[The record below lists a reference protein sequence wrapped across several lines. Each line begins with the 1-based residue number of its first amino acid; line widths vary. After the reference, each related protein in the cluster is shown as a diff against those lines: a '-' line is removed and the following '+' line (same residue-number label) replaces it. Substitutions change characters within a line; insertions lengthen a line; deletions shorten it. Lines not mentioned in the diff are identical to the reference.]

1 MNRREFLQVMAA
13 AYLAGFTNKL
23 SAKNITNYNHPFS
36 SDIRLLHITDT
47 HAQLSPSFFRE
58 PNINLGTGSNRNVPP
73 HIVGDNFLKYYG
85 LDGNFNK
92 YLYSYINFNE
102 LAKKYGKFGGYAH
115 LKTAIDHLRNE
126 SNGNSLLLDGGDTWQ
141 GSAVSL
147 FESGRDMVEASNILG
162 VDVMTGHWEF
172 TFGEDQFIKN
182 IKNFNGEFVA
192 NNVFLNDE
200 AIFNDVPSYDDENH
214 YQKPYTI
221 KEVNGKQIAI
231 IGQAFPYTPIANP
244 SRYVSNL
251 TFGIREQELQETV
264 DKVKDKYKPA
274 LVVVLSHN
282 GIDVDKK
289 LASRVNGIDI
299 IFGGHTHDAVP
310 KPIIIKNNNG
320 KTLVTNSGCNGK
332 FISFIDIKFSGKS
345 YTYNYNLLPIL
356 SNEVKPNQQM
366 QSFIDSVSNPY
377 KKLLSET
384 IGYADDTLY
393 RRSNFNGTFDD
404 LLCDSMNTVLD
415 SEISLSPGFRWGPSL
430 TPNQPITMSDIY
442 NHTAIT
448 YPNTYVRSMTGE
460 TIKNVLED
468 VADNI
473 FNIDPYLQQGG
484 DMVRTRGIKYT
495 INPRNKMNNR
505 IEKLRLNNDIEIKP
519 NKEYKVSGWAS
530 VNNIEEG
537 KPIWDITKEYLKAV
551 GTYKVDQSQKIKII
565 NEDGNIGIET

>member
-404 LLCDSMNTVLD
+404 LLCDSMNVVLD

-505 IEKLRLNNDIEIKP
+505 IEKLRLNNNIEIKP
-519 NKEYKVSGWAS
+519 DKEYKVSGWAS

>member
-85 LDGNFNK
+85 LDGSFNK

-102 LAKKYGKFGGYAH
+102 LAQKYGKFGGYAH

-332 FISFIDIKFSGKS
+332 FISFIDITFSGKS
-345 YTYNYNLLPIL
+345 YTYDYNLLPIL

-505 IEKLRLNNDIEIKP
+505 IEKLRLNNNIEIKP
-519 NKEYKVSGWAS
+519 DKEYKVSGWAS

-537 KPIWDITKEYLKAV
+537 KPIWDITKEYIKAV

>member
-345 YTYNYNLLPIL
+345 YTYNYNLIPIL

-404 LLCDSMNTVLD
+404 LLCDSMNVVLD

>member
-102 LAKKYGKFGGYAH
+102 LAEKYGKFGGYAH

-345 YTYNYNLLPIL
+345 YTYNYNLY
-356 SNEVKPNQQM
+356 Q
-366 QSFIDSVSNPY
+366 Y
-377 KKLLSET
+377 
-384 IGYADDTLY
+384 
-393 RRSNFNGTFDD
+393 
-404 LLCDSMNTVLD
+404 
-415 SEISLSPGFRWGPSL
+415 
-430 TPNQPITMSDIY
+430 
-442 NHTAIT
+442 
-448 YPNTYVRSMTGE
+448 
-460 TIKNVLED
+460 
-468 VADNI
+468 
-473 FNIDPYLQQGG
+473 YL
-484 DMVRTRGIKYT
+484 M
-495 INPRNKMNNR
+495 
-505 IEKLRLNNDIEIKP
+505 RLNLINKCSLLLILYPIHIKSF
-519 NKEYKVSGWAS
+519 YQRLLVMLT
-530 VNNIEEG
+530 IR
-537 KPIWDITKEYLKAV
+537 Y
-551 GTYKVDQSQKIKII
+551 
-565 NEDGNIGIET
+565 IGEVTLMGHLMIFYAIQ

>member
-192 NNVFLNDE
+192 NNVFLKDE

-332 FISFIDIKFSGKS
+332 FLSFIDIKFSGKS

-505 IEKLRLNNDIEIKP
+505 IEKLRLNNNIEIKP
-519 NKEYKVSGWAS
+519 DKEYKVSGWAS

>member
-1 MNRREFLQVMAA
+1 MAA

-102 LAKKYGKFGGYAH
+102 LAEKYGKFGGYAH
-115 LKTAIDHLRNE
+115 LKTTIDHLRNE

-147 FESGRDMVEASNILG
+147 FESGKDMVEASNILG

-289 LASRVNGIDI
+289 LASRVSGIDI

-332 FISFIDIKFSGKS
+332 FLSFIDIKFSGKS

-366 QSFIDSVSNPY
+366 QTFIDSVSNPY

-404 LLCDSMNTVLD
+404 LLCDSMNAVLD

-448 YPNTYVRSMTGE
+448 YPNTYTRSMTGE

>member
-1 MNRREFLQVMAA
+1 MAA

-505 IEKLRLNNDIEIKP
+505 IEKLRLNNNIEIKP
-519 NKEYKVSGWAS
+519 DKEYKVSGWAS

>member
-23 SAKNITNYNHPFS
+23 SAKNITNYNYPFS

-172 TFGEDQFIKN
+172 TFGEDQFIEN

-200 AIFNDVPSYDDENH
+200 AIFNDIPSYDDENH

-251 TFGIREQELQETV
+251 TFGIREQELQETI

-310 KPIIIKNNNG
+310 KPIIIKNNSG

-345 YTYNYNLLPIL
+345 YIYNYNLLPIL

-404 LLCDSMNTVLD
+404 LLCDSMNVVLD

>member
-85 LDGNFNK
+85 LDGSFNK

>member
-1 MNRREFLQVMAA
+1 MAA

-345 YTYNYNLLPIL
+345 YIYNYNLLPIL

-404 LLCDSMNTVLD
+404 LLCDSMNVVLD

-505 IEKLRLNNDIEIKP
+505 IEKLRLNNNIEIKP
-519 NKEYKVSGWAS
+519 DKEYKVSGWAS

>member
-13 AYLAGFTNKL
+13 AYLAGFTNRL

-36 SDIRLLHITDT
+36 SDVRLVHITDT

-115 LKTAIDHLRNE
+115 LKTVIDHLRNE

-147 FESGRDMVEASNILG
+147 FESGRDMVEASNLLG

-172 TFGEDQFIKN
+172 TYGEDQFIKN

-251 TFGIREQELQETV
+251 TFGIREQELQETI
-264 DKVKDKYKPA
+264 DKVNDKYKPA

-289 LASRVNGIDI
+289 LASRVSGIDI

-310 KPIIIKNNNG
+310 KPIIIKNNSG

-404 LLCDSMNTVLD
+404 LLCDSMNAVLD

-448 YPNTYVRSMTGE
+448 YPNTYTRSMTGE

-505 IEKLRLNNDIEIKP
+505 IEKLRLNNNIDIKP

>member
-147 FESGRDMVEASNILG
+147 FESGKDMVEASNILG

-345 YTYNYNLLPIL
+345 YTYNYNLIPIL

-404 LLCDSMNTVLD
+404 LLCDSMNKVLD

>member
-200 AIFNDVPSYDDENH
+200 AIFNDVPSYDNENH

-332 FISFIDIKFSGKS
+332 FISFVDIKFSGKS
-345 YTYNYNLLPIL
+345 YTYNYNLIPIL

-404 LLCDSMNTVLD
+404 LLCDSMNVVLD

>member
-102 LAKKYGKFGGYAH
+102 LAEKYGKFGGYAH
-115 LKTAIDHLRNE
+115 LKTTIDHLRNE

-147 FESGRDMVEASNILG
+147 FESGKDMVEASNILG

-289 LASRVNGIDI
+289 LASRVSGIDI

-310 KPIIIKNNNG
+310 KPIIIKNNSG

>member
-1 MNRREFLQVMAA
+1 MAA

-172 TFGEDQFIKN
+172 TFGEDQFIEN

-200 AIFNDVPSYDDENH
+200 AIFNDIPSYDDENH

-310 KPIIIKNNNG
+310 KPIIIKNNSG

-345 YTYNYNLLPIL
+345 YIYNYNLLPIL

-430 TPNQPITMSDIY
+430 MPNQPITMSDIY

-505 IEKLRLNNDIEIKP
+505 IEKLRLNNNIEIKP
-519 NKEYKVSGWAS
+519 DKEYKVSGWAS

>member
-1 MNRREFLQVMAA
+1 MAA

-36 SDIRLLHITDT
+36 ADIRLLHITDT

-102 LAKKYGKFGGYAH
+102 LAEKYGKFGGYAH
-115 LKTAIDHLRNE
+115 LKTTIDHLRNE

-537 KPIWDITKEYLKAV
+537 KPIWDITKEYLKSV

>member
-58 PNINLGTGSNRNVPP
+58 PNMNLGTGSNRNVPP

-85 LDGNFNK
+85 LDGSFNK

-345 YTYNYNLLPIL
+345 YIYNYNLLPIL

>member
-102 LAKKYGKFGGYAH
+102 LAEKYGKFGGYAH
-115 LKTAIDHLRNE
+115 LKTTIDHLRNE

-147 FESGRDMVEASNILG
+147 FESGKDMVEASNILG

-345 YTYNYNLLPIL
+345 YIYNYNLLPVL

-537 KPIWDITKEYLKAV
+537 KPIWDITKEYLKTV

>member
-1 MNRREFLQVMAA
+1 MAA

-85 LDGNFNK
+85 LDGSFNK

-345 YTYNYNLLPIL
+345 YTYDYNLLPIL

-505 IEKLRLNNDIEIKP
+505 IEKLRLNSDIEIKP

>member
-102 LAKKYGKFGGYAH
+102 LAEKYGKFGGYAH
-115 LKTAIDHLRNE
+115 LKTTIDHLRNE

-147 FESGRDMVEASNILG
+147 FESGKDMVEASNILG

-404 LLCDSMNTVLD
+404 LLCDSMNAVLD

-448 YPNTYVRSMTGE
+448 YPNTYTRSMTGE

>member
-36 SDIRLLHITDT
+36 ADIRLLHITDT

-102 LAKKYGKFGGYAH
+102 LAEKYGKFGGYAH
-115 LKTAIDHLRNE
+115 LKTTIDHLRNE

-147 FESGRDMVEASNILG
+147 FESGKDMVEASNILG

-251 TFGIREQELQETV
+251 TFGIREQELQDTV

-310 KPIIIKNNNG
+310 KPIIIKNNSG

-366 QSFIDSVSNPY
+366 QTFIDSVSNPY

-404 LLCDSMNTVLD
+404 LLCDSMNAVLD

-448 YPNTYVRSMTGE
+448 YPNTYTRSMTGE

>member
-1 MNRREFLQVMAA
+1 MNRREFLQLMAA
-13 AYLAGFTNKL
+13 AYLAGFSNKSYSNNNL
-23 SAKNITNYNHPFS
+23 NYNYAFH
-36 SDIRLLHITDT
+36 SDLRLLHITDT

-58 PNINLGTGSNRNVPP
+58 PNINLGTGINRNIPP
-73 HIVGDNFLKYYG
+73 HIVGNNFLKYYA
-85 LDGNFNK
+85 LDGDFNK
-92 YLYSYINFNE
+92 YVYSYLKFNE
-102 LAKKYGKFGGYAH
+102 LAERFGKFGGYAH
-115 LKTAIDHLRNE
+115 LKTVIDHLRKE
-126 SNGNSLLLDGGDTWQ
+126 SNGKSLLLDGGDTWQ

-147 FESGRDMVEASNILG
+147 FESGKDMVEASNILG

-172 TFGEDQFIKN
+172 TFGENQFKEN

-192 NNVFLNDE
+192 NNVYLKDE
-200 AIFNDVPSYDDENH
+200 AIFNDISPYDDEYH
-214 YQKPYTI
+214 FQKPYTI
-221 KEVNGKQIAI
+221 KEINGRQIAI

-251 TFGIREQELQETV
+251 TFGIREQELQDTIN
-264 DKVKDKYKPA
+264 KVKNTYKPS
-274 LVVVLSHN
+274 LVVLLSHN

-289 LASRVNGIDI
+289 LASRVTGIDI

-310 KPIIIKNNNG
+310 KPIIVENVMG

-332 FISFIDIKFSGKS
+332 FISFVDIKFTGKS
-345 YTYNYNLLPIL
+345 YTYKYNLIPIL
-356 SNEVKPNQQM
+356 SNEIEPDKKM
-366 QSFIDSVSNPY
+366 QSFINKVSRPY
-377 KKLLSET
+377 QALLSET

-404 LLCDSMNTVLD
+404 LLCDSMNSVLD

-448 YPNTYVRSMTGE
+448 YPNTYTRSMTGR
-460 TIKNVLED
+460 TIKNILED
-468 VADNI
+468 VSDNI

-495 INPRNKMNNR
+495 INPKNVMNKR
-505 IEKLRLNNDIEIKP
+505 IENLRLNNNIEIKP
-519 NKEYKVSGWAS
+519 DKVYKVSGWAS
-530 VNNIEEG
+530 VNNIEQG
-537 KPIWDITKEYLKAV
+537 KPIWNVAKEYLKTI
-551 GTYKVDQSQKIKII
+551 GTYNIDNSQKVKIV

>member
-1 MNRREFLQVMAA
+1 MAA

-345 YTYNYNLLPIL
+345 YIYNYNLLPIL

-404 LLCDSMNTVLD
+404 LLCDSMNVVLD

-505 IEKLRLNNDIEIKP
+505 IEKLRLNNDIEIIP

>member
-172 TFGEDQFIKN
+172 TFGEDQFIEN

-200 AIFNDVPSYDDENH
+200 AIFNDIPSYDDENH

-310 KPIIIKNNNG
+310 KPIIIKNNSG

-345 YTYNYNLLPIL
+345 YTYNYNLIPIL

-404 LLCDSMNTVLD
+404 LLCDSMNSVLD

-505 IEKLRLNNDIEIKP
+505 IEKLRLNNNIEIKP
-519 NKEYKVSGWAS
+519 DKEYKVSGWAS

-537 KPIWDITKEYLKAV
+537 KPIWDVTKEYLKAV

>member
-36 SDIRLLHITDT
+36 ADIRLLHITDT

-85 LDGNFNK
+85 LDGSFNK

-404 LLCDSMNTVLD
+404 LLCDSMNVVLD

>member
-1 MNRREFLQVMAA
+1 MNRREFLQMMAA
-13 AYLAGFTNKL
+13 AYLVGFPDK
-23 SAKNITNYNHPFS
+23 SSSKNLIDYNIQFT
-36 SDIRLLHITDT
+36 SDLRLLHITDT
-47 HAQLSPSFFRE
+47 HAQLAPTYFRE
-58 PNINLGTGSNRNVPP
+58 PNINLGTGKNRNVPP
-73 HIVGDNFLKYYG
+73 HIVGDKFLKYYS
-85 LDGNFNK
+85 LDGDFNE
-92 YLYSYINFNE
+92 YVYSYMRFNE
-102 LAKKYGKFGGYAH
+102 LAERFGKFGGYAH
-115 LKTAIDHLRNE
+115 LKTIIDKLRGE
-126 SNGNSLLLDGGDTWQ
+126 ANGNSLLLDGGDTWQ
-141 GSAVSL
+141 GSAISL
-147 FESGRDMVEASNILG
+147 FESGMDMVEASNILG

-172 TFGEDQFIKN
+172 TFGESQFKKN
-182 IKNFNGEFVA
+182 IKKFNGEFVA

-214 YQKPYTI
+214 FQKPYTI
-221 KEVNGKQIAI
+221 REIKGNRIAI

-251 TFGIREQELQETV
+251 TFGIREQELQDTI
-264 DKVKDKYKPA
+264 DKIKTKYDPS
-274 LVVVLSHN
+274 LIVVLSHN

-289 LASRVNGIDI
+289 LASRVSGIDI

-310 KPIIIKNNNG
+310 RPIIIKNNRG
-320 KTLVTNSGCNGK
+320 KTLVLNSGCNGK
-332 FISFIDIKFSGKS
+332 FLSLIDIKILGKS

-366 QSFIDSVSNPY
+366 QTFIDSVSNPY

-404 LLCDSMNTVLD
+404 LLCDSMNAVLD

-448 YPNTYVRSMTGE
+448 YPNTYTRSMTGE

>member
-1 MNRREFLQVMAA
+1 
-13 AYLAGFTNKL
+13 
-23 SAKNITNYNHPFS
+23 
-36 SDIRLLHITDT
+36 
-47 HAQLSPSFFRE
+47 
-58 PNINLGTGSNRNVPP
+58 
-73 HIVGDNFLKYYG
+73 
-85 LDGNFNK
+85 
-92 YLYSYINFNE
+92 
-102 LAKKYGKFGGYAH
+102 
-115 LKTAIDHLRNE
+115 
-126 SNGNSLLLDGGDTWQ
+126 
-141 GSAVSL
+141 
-147 FESGRDMVEASNILG
+147 
-162 VDVMTGHWEF
+162 MTGHWEF

-345 YTYNYNLLPIL
+345 YTYNYNLIPIL

-404 LLCDSMNTVLD
+404 LLCDSMNAVLD

-505 IEKLRLNNDIEIKP
+505 IEKLRLNNNIEIKP